1 MEQEQELLNYNRRLQ
16 LLVMVGGS
24 IRTGSKW
31 PGPAIMHFDAARR
44 YTLTSTCLTSM
55 HSHAL
60 PCRVT
65 HIDEYT
71 RDEFLADLSE
81 RFTPQSYR

>member
-1 MEQEQELLNYNRRLQ
+1 M
-16 LLVMVGGS
+16 
-24 IRTGSKW
+24 
-31 PGPAIMHFDAARR
+31 
-44 YTLTSTCLTSM
+44 STRVTSM
-55 HSHAL
+55 HFYALSSFHAL
-60 PCRVT
+60 PSSVTHIDEYTRVTSMHFHALSSFHALTCRVT